1 MSEEKKT
8 TETEE
13 PQEKHQE
20 SKRYLIFYV
29 IALFSVALVL
39 ILLSY
44 LTQVKADKELANMGV
59 QLQEQTTAV
68 EGAQARM
75 EVLQKT
81 VEEQSSMLEELQA
94 QLDEQKARTDEYREK
109 YKALA
114 TLLEAQELEKQG
126 KLKEA
131 KEMAASL
138 DARYGAD
145 RLDGMGEDDLLTP
158 EQAAICWSLNVLDV
172 PEEPAVENPQ

>member
-13 PQEKHQE
+13 KRQE

-44 LTQVKADKELANMGV
+44 VTQSKANKELASMGV
-59 QLQEQTTAV
+59 QLQQQTSAV

-75 EVLQKT
+75 EVLQQT
-81 VEEQSSMLEELQA
+81 VEEQSVLLEELQG
-94 QLDEQKARTDEYREK
+94 QLEEQESRTDEYREK

-126 KLKEA
+126 RQKEA
-131 KEMAASL
+131 KELAASL

-145 RLDGMGEDDLLTP
+145 RLDGMGGDDLLTE
-158 EQAAICWSLNVLDV
+158 EQAAIYWSLVTLDV
-172 PEEPAVENPQ
+172 PEKVVNQNQ

>member
-1 MSEEKKT
+1 MSEEKKAP
-8 TETEE
+8 EIE
-13 PQEKHQE
+13 EKHQE

-44 LTQVKADKELANMGV
+44 LTQVKADRELATMGV

-68 EGAQARM
+68 KGAEARM
-75 EVLQKT
+75 EVLQRT
-81 VEEQSSMLEELQA
+81 VEEQAEKLTQLEQQLADETA
-94 QLDEQKARTDEYREK
+94 QRAEYLEK

-114 TLLEAQELEKQG
+114 TLSEAQQLEKQG
-126 KLKEA
+126 DLAGA
-131 KEMAASL
+131 KALVGTL

-145 RLDGMGEDDLLTP
+145 RLDGMGEDDLFTDA
-158 EQAAICWSLNVLDV
+158 QAAIYWELNVLDV
-172 PEEPAVENPQ
+172 PVAANE